1 MTELDHCVLA
11 VVWRDGPLSAY
22 EVRRSFAASSTV
34 SWSSST
40 GSIYPAIRRL
50 IEAQL
55 VNAGPARGA
64 RKARTLEVTAAGKA
78 SVRRWLLRKRD
89 DLGLPTADP
98 IRTRVQFLRMLPAA
112 ERAEALS
119 TYREQTVQALAAETD
134 ALRTLARTGQSE
146 MDLLAGFAILAE
158 LKARL
163 DWLVLTESVLIGG
176 DALPEPPPIGA
187 AVSKKADSRA

>member
-50 IEAQL
+50 VEAQL
-55 VNAGPARGA
+55 VDAGPAQGA
-64 RKARTLEVTAAGKA
+64 RKARRLEVTAAGKA
-78 SVRRWLLRKRD
+78 SVRDWLLRKRD

-98 IRTRVQFLRMLPAA
+98 IRTRVQFLCMLPAT

-119 TYREQTVQALAAETD
+119 GYREQTVQALAAESD
-134 ALRTLARTGQSE
+134 ALRVLARNGESE
-146 MDLLAGFAILAE
+146 MDLLAGFATLAE

-163 DWLVLTESVLIGG
+163 DWLKLTESVLIGG
-176 DALPEPPPIGA
+176 EPIPELPTIGGYFE
-187 AVSKKADSRA
+187 DCG